1 MSDTIEM
8 VLVDGTLVPMPPEEA
23 AQRVA
28 DLAAAAAS
36 AGARWRDTVAAK
48 RYAVETGGCFV
59 AALGFWVTTDDRAQG
74 KVTSILKAIDLGI
87 CPDPVPFK
95 GTDGFHAV
103 KVADMPQV
111 FIAQAA
117 HVAACFERE
126 LALVTAGPDAGD
138 DIEKGWPA
146 NA

>member
-1 MSDTIEM
+1 MTEPLYYDSGSPDGRPMTD
-8 VLVDGTLVPMPPEEA
+8 VDRA
-23 AQRVA
+23 DYDQHVA
-28 DLAAAAAS
+28 EAAAAAI
-36 AGARWRDTVAAK
+36 ARWPADVAAK

-59 AALGFWVTTDDRAQG
+59 AALGFWAATDDRAQG

-95 GTDGFHAV
+95 GIDGFHPV
-103 KVADMPQV
+103 KVADMPLV